1 MVAIDSYAGG
11 DGRLSPLSTPSA
23 TRAVLEAHGIGTK
36 YTLGQNFLVNDDV
49 LKKIVALAE
58 VGENDRI
65 LEVGPGI
72 GTLTIALLK
81 HAASVIAIERDPDL
95 PAVLADTL
103 HPWREKFALIEK
115 DALDVTRDDI
125 VSVASTMV
133 EPGGDAG
140 GLDRASSAANET
152 AQWAVSQSE
161 DCLSES
167 RYRVAVPQEELRPS
181 LPSKLVAHLPYA
193 VAATVVL
200 DYFES
205 FPFLDSATIMV
216 QKEVADRMAA
226 AVGTKNYGAYTVKLG
241 LYVEPAGRFAVGPGN
256 FFPPPRVD
264 SAVIRLNRRVPL
276 MADGAPA
283 SPEVIAAA
291 ALMADAAFTNRR
303 KTIANSCKTYFSGRG
318 PISLGAGPSAQEGAP
333 GIVLPDGA
341 AIAERLAAIFDAAT
355 IDPRRRGETLT
366 QQEFLALG
374 AALLKV
380 TAA

>member
-140 GLDRASSAANET
+140 CLDRARSAANET

-181 LPSKLVAHLPYA
+181 LPSKLVANLPYA

>member
-140 GLDRASSAANET
+140 CLDRASSAANET

-181 LPSKLVAHLPYA
+181 LPSKLVATLPYA